1 MALRA
6 AAAAATAAAV
16 LALAAPAAA
25 TEREWHFGASY
36 GFAMIDFPR
45 GLARY
50 GTGGGAHVRYG
61 ITDAID
67 VDMNLMLYGFPGD
80 DRVAPSTTAGLG
92 YVVDVSRWFATVGL
106 DAGVIDLVGVDCEV
120 GPQRCGH
127 TLMPAVGLPI
137 TLEFRALKELP
148 IGVRFHYQLVFLGGP
163 SQQLFVGAYGAFAK

>member
-1 MALRA
+1 MRA

-67 VDMNLMLYGFPGD
+67 VDMNLMLYGFPGTIASRRPRRQD
-80 DRVAPSTTAGLG
+80 SATSSTSPAGSPRSGSTLASSTSSASTARSAPSAAATPSCRPS
-92 YVVDVSRWFATVGL
+92 VSPSRWN
-106 DAGVIDLVGVDCEV
+106 
-120 GPQRCGH
+120 
-127 TLMPAVGLPI
+127 
-137 TLEFRALKELP
+137 
-148 IGVRFHYQLVFLGGP
+148 
-163 SQQLFVGAYGAFAK
+163 FVP